1 MITSVTMVRK
11 MGNFDVLQRTKDG
24 YFDANI
30 LLSQWNFKKENPKR
44 KMIEFLESPK
54 TQIFI
59 NEIELETQSRES
71 EHGEFSAFVIKKGR
85 NTINGKTK
93 DEVWMHPYLFIDFA
107 MWLNPKFK
115 LSVIKFVY
123 DQLIEQRTLAG
134 DNYKSL
140 SSSLTKLK
148 GYSFQ
153 EVAKA
158 IQWIVYNK
166 TGKDLR
172 QTATQEQLQEIN
184 DIQTKLAFAIDMN
197 YIISFEQLMNE
208 LRRLYNKKYQKF

>member
-1 MITSVTMVRK
+1 MVRK